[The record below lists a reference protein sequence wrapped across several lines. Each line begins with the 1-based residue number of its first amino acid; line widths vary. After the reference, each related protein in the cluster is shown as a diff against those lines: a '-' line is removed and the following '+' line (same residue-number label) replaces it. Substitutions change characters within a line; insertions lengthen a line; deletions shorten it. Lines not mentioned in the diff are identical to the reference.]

1 MTPSERAALMAC
13 RLGREISDG
22 DVVGV
27 GLGTPLALAA
37 ALAARRCHAP
47 RSHLLVAGALSPD
60 ADLITCM
67 RGAAALSGRTAA
79 FVPHVL
85 TMEMAERQAMTLQF
99 LRPAQVDGAGNANTS
114 RIRNAD
120 GSVRRLP
127 GGLAT
132 ADVWRILPRVVVYH
146 TDHRERSLPEKVA
159 FVTGA
164 GGGDPQRGTRRTHDR
179 LMTDRAVFRFT
190 PEGAQLESLHPGEDL
205 DELRDDTGFTFE
217 VDDAVDH
224 HRRAIAGGALRARG
238 RRPARDP
245 RARAAPHP
253 RKPRR
258 RGSPPCTPPTDK
270 ADMEKLMQPSRCD
283 RAHPRR

>member
-1 MTPSERAALMAC
+1 MAC

-37 ALAARRCHAP
+37 ALMARKCHAP

-60 ADLITCM
+60 ADLLTCL
-67 RGAAALSGRTAA
+67 RGAAALAGRTTA

-85 TMEMAERQAMTLQF
+85 TMEMAERQSMTLQF
-99 LRPAQVDGAGNANTS
+99 LRPAQIDGAGNANTS
-114 RIRNAD
+114 RVAGGD

-146 TDHRERSLPEKVA
+146 PDHRPRSLPAQVG

-164 GGGDPQRGTRRTHDR
+164 GGGDPERGTRGPTH
-179 LMTDRAVFRFT
+179 LITDRAVFRFT
-190 PEGAQLESLHPGEDL
+190 AGGTQLESLHPGEDL
-205 DELRDDTGFTFE
+205 DRVSNDTGFSFDVEDPVTTTAEPSAAELSALAQVDPHAIRELELRDTRQAAAD
-217 VDDAVDH
+217 
-224 HRRAIAGGALRARG
+224 RLARLQ
-238 RRPARDP
+238 AEP
-245 RARAAPHP
+245 R
-253 RKPRR
+253 
-258 RGSPPCTPPTDK
+258 
-270 ADMEKLMQPSRCD
+270 
-283 RAHPRR
+283 